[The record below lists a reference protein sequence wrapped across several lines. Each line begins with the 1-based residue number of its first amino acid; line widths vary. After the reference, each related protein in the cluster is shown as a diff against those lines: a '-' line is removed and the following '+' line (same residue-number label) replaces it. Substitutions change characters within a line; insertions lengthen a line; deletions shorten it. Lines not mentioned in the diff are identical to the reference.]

1 MEYLGVSFRRAKQF
15 EVDFSETRR
24 KFFVSVNS
32 ILYHSKF
39 SCDLVKLQLIES
51 HCLSILT
58 YAMDCLNTPK
68 AKLLEI
74 SSWWNTVYR
83 KIFGY
88 HKWESVK
95 EVICRLGRLDFQ
107 HLLILRRSSFL

>member
-1 MEYLGVSFRRAKQF
+1 M
-15 EVDFSETRR
+15 
-24 KFFVSVNS
+24 NS

-58 YAMDCLNTPK
+58 YAMDRLNTTK
-68 AKLLEI
+68 AKDLEI
-74 SSWWNTVYR
+74 SNWWNTVCR
-83 KIFGY
+83 KIFVY

-95 EVICRLGRLDFQ
+95 EVICRLGRLDFP
-107 HLLILRRSSFL
+107 HL

>member
-1 MEYLGVSFRRAKQF
+1 MIGGRYNANSAHLTLNNLPLRWVDKMEYLGVSIRRAKQF

-58 YAMDCLNTPK
+58 YAMDCLNTPNV
-68 AKLLEI
+68 KL
-74 SSWWNTVYR
+74 
-83 KIFGY
+83 F
-88 HKWESVK
+88 
-95 EVICRLGRLDFQ
+95 
-107 HLLILRRSSFL
+107 